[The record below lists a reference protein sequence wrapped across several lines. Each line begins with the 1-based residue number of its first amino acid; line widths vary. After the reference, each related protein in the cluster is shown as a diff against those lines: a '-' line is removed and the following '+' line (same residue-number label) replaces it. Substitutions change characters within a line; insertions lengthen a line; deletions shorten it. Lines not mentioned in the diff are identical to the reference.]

1 MMTEETEYSISVE
14 RVARIIREMSAEEKG
29 YLVCLVPELRK
40 VEPLKPPEPTLR
52 PSEEFLVQLRREILE
67 ARGGVPPSD
76 EDPFIGQLTVGE
88 YLALSD
94 EEQEELWDELY
105 AQASAELDKEDY
117 EHPVKP
123 DALIAGQEHCPQVTA
138 QPLPPDRQIQ
148 RLWKR
153 NQRQSSHLGPGFGNP
168 GRAAE

>member
-1 MMTEETEYSISVE
+1 MTEKIKYNISIG

-29 YLVCLVPELRK
+29 YLVYLVPELRE
-40 VEPLKPPEPTLR
+40 VEPLKPPEQPLR
-52 PSEEFLVQLRREILE
+52 PSAEFLEQLREKILK

-76 EDPFIGQLTVGE
+76 EDPFIGGLTVGE

-105 AQASAELDKEDY
+105 AKASAELDEENY

-123 DALIAGQEHCPQVTA
+123 DALIAGQKRCP
-138 QPLPPDRQIQ
+138 
-148 RLWKR
+148 
-153 NQRQSSHLGPGFGNP
+153 
-168 GRAAE
+168 

>member
-1 MMTEETEYSISVE
+1 MTEEIKYNISIG

-29 YLVCLVPELRK
+29 YLVYLVPELRE
-40 VEPLKPPEPTLR
+40 VEPLKPPEQPLR
-52 PSEEFLVQLRREILE
+52 PSAEFLEQLREKILE

-76 EDPFIGQLTVGE
+76 EDPFIGGLTVGE

-105 AQASAELDKEDY
+105 AKASAELDEENY

-123 DALIAGQEHCPQVTA
+123 DALIAGQKRCP
-138 QPLPPDRQIQ
+138 
-148 RLWKR
+148 
-153 NQRQSSHLGPGFGNP
+153 
-168 GRAAE
+168 